1 MMKVLRN
8 IAVIKIALLYC
19 CLIAING
26 GATTRVSD
34 DWNLSSGHAQTCI
47 TAVPVDHQAY
57 AGQAKL
63 TGTQA
68 GNLPQVSKNQVREQ
82 MLAARI
88 VAGCYHHTL
97 SCYLFYADSQIR
109 RLEKSDIVFPFH
121 TFW

>member
-1 MMKVLRN
+1 MMKVLRH

-26 GATTRVSD
+26 RATTRVSD
-34 DWNLSSGHAQTCI
+34 DRNLFPGHAQTCV

-68 GNLPQVSKNQVREQ
+68 GNLLQVSKNQVREQ
-82 MLAARI
+82 TLAARI

-109 RLEKSDIVFPFH
+109 RLEKPDIVFPFH